1 MTLEKGASN
10 AIPQGPQ
17 RLGLL
22 TQAISRKKRPGGE
35 GRTESVPVWR
45 LQVLGWG
52 KQLWGWGAAGRRL
65 GLAQDQ
71 GEAPGCGEGT

>member
-10 AIPQGPQ
+10 SIPQGPQ

-22 TQAISRKKRPGGE
+22 TRAISRKKRLGGE

-52 KQLWGWGAAGRRL
+52 KQLWGWGAAGWRL

-71 GEAPGCGEGT
+71 GEAPD